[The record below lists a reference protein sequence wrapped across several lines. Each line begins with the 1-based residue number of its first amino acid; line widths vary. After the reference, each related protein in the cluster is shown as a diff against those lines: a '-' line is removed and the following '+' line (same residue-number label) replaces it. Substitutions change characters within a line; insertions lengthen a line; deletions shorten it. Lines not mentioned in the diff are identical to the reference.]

1 MGFIF
6 TMMMLFYTFK
16 ACEEFYK
23 QKYPEYIFMLLF
35 NAVMTFVSEKNL
47 IKNFRCIHGFMAA
60 MQY

>member
-1 MGFIF
+1 MSFIF

-35 NAVMTFVSEKNL
+35 NAVMTFVIYHYVL
-47 IKNFRCIHGFMAA
+47 ISFRFIHGFTGNT
-60 MQY
+60 

>member
-23 QKYPEYIFMLLF
+23 QRYPEYIFMLLF
-35 NAVMTFVSEKNL
+35 NAVMTFVSQSNFEIILNL
-47 IKNFRCIHGFMAA
+47 IGVFLDLW
-60 MQY
+60 

>member
-35 NAVMTFVSEKNL
+35 NAVMTFVSEMNS
-47 IKNFRCIHGFMAA
+47 IKNF
-60 MQY
+60 